1 MFSDGKYALRQ
12 LLRAPGFTA
21 TALLTLTIG
30 IGVNTAVF
38 SVMDA
43 IVLRP
48 MAVPDLQRVM
58 TVEEDRGR
66 GRFAYEWITPPNFR
80 DWKRQSRSFQNLAMY
95 KQDAIS
101 LTGAGEAAHVTATR
115 VTPDFFDVMRIQ
127 AFMGRTMQEDECRP
141 GRDGEAVLAYS
152 FWKTHFA
159 GDPGVVGKKI
169 ELNERAYTVVGV
181 MPMGLTYPPATDLY
195 LPLALTPQQMEDRT
209 DHDFQAVGRLRAG
222 VSANQAQAEMHSI
235 GDRLA
240 KLYPATNLGWTVKVR
255 PLLENING
263 DLTPMYTRMI
273 LGGTLFVLL
282 IVCANVANLQLARG
296 MERRPEIAMRSAL
309 GAPRRRLLQQMLTEN
324 VLLALAGGLGGVLFA
339 RVYLHYT
346 LIHMPDRVARF
357 ISGWYTIHLSDRALV
372 FSLALAVGAGLMA
385 GVGPGLQAMRV
396 SLVDELKPGSRT
408 ETGSGR
414 SRRLRNIFAAA
425 QIALAVAL
433 VVGASLMSK
442 GMRATLHFADVYKPK
457 QVLTFRV
464 SLPQARYGDAVK
476 KAAWYEASLAK
487 IAALPGV
494 RAAAM
499 TTMLPYGDGWWTDD
513 FRIEGRP
520 LEPGKFDSAE
530 RLAVS
535 DGYFGAFGIPIV
547 EGRGFSRSDG
557 LTTEPV
563 AIVSR
568 RFAQLYFPGDN
579 PLGHRI
585 QMNAARD
592 NHEPWVRIVG
602 ICGDAAYQWV
612 DQTPQPAMYLDA
624 AQMPP
629 ARTAYAVMTY
639 GNAAALAAPIRRA
652 LAGVDAALPLDT
664 VQTYEE
670 YLSDTTIGL
679 MYAAWMLVVDAVI
692 ALLLAAIGIFGV
704 MANLVAERRRE
715 IGVRLALGARPED
728 VLQMILRRAAV
739 LTGAGVAAGLVL
751 ALVLSRLLAALL
763 YGVRPGDPVVFAAV
777 ITVIAAVALLSSWL
791 PARRAAGVDPM
802 EALREQ

>member
-1 MFSDGKYALRQ
+1 MLSDWKYALRQ
-12 LLRAPGFTA
+12 LMKTPGFTA

-48 MAVPDLQRVM
+48 MAVPDLNRVM

-80 DWKRQSRSFQNLAMY
+80 DWKRQSHSFQDLAMY
-95 KQDAIS
+95 KQNSMS
-101 LTGAGEAAHVTATR
+101 LTEAGAAAHVTAAR
-115 VTPDFFDVMRIQ
+115 VTPDFFAVMRI
-127 AFMGRTMQEDECRP
+127 APFLGRAMRADECQP
-141 GRDGEAVLAYS
+141 GRDAEAVLAYS
-152 FWKTHFA
+152 FWRAHFA
-159 GDPGVVGKKI
+159 GDGNVVGRKV
-169 ELNERAYTVVGV
+169 ELDKREYTVIGV

-195 LPLALTPQQMEDRT
+195 LPLALTAQQMEDRT

-222 VSANQAQAEMHSI
+222 VSAQQAQAEMHGI

-263 DLTPMYTRMI
+263 DLTPMYTSMI

-296 MERRPEIAMRSAL
+296 IERRPEIAMRSAL
-309 GAPRRRLLQQMLTEN
+309 GAPRRRLLEQMLTEN
-324 VLLALAGGLGGVLFA
+324 VLLALLGGAGGILFA

-346 LIHMPDRVARF
+346 LIHMPDRVAHF
-357 ISGWYTIHLSDRALV
+357 LSGWYTIHLSDRALV
-372 FSLALAVGAGLMA
+372 FSLALALGAGLIA

-396 SLVDELKPGSRT
+396 SLVEELKPGSRT
-408 ETGSGR
+408 EAGTGKA
-414 SRRLRNIFAAA
+414 RRVRNFFAAA

-433 VVGASLMSK
+433 VVGAALLSK
-442 GMRATLHFADVYKPK
+442 GMWATLHFADGYKPK

-464 SLPQARYGDAVK
+464 NLPQEGYGDAVK
-476 KAAWYEASLAK
+476 QAAWYEASLGK
-487 IAALPGV
+487 IRALPGV
-494 RAAAM
+494 RAAAI

-535 DGYFGAFGIPIV
+535 DGYFGAFGIPVV

-568 RFAQLYFPGDN
+568 KFAALYFPGES

-585 QMNAARD
+585 QMSAAR
-592 NHEPWVRIVG
+592 NSHEPWVRIVG
-602 ICGDAAYQWV
+602 VCGDAAYQWV
-612 DQTPQPAMYLDA
+612 DQTPQAAMYVDA

-629 ARTAYAVMTY
+629 TRTAYAVMTD
-639 GNAAALAAPIRRA
+639 GNATALATPIRKA
-652 LAGVDAALPLDT
+652 LAGIDATLPLDV
-664 VQTYEE
+664 VQTYQE
-670 YLSDTTIGL
+670 YISDTTIGL
-679 MYAAWMLVVDAVI
+679 MYAAWMLAIDAGI

-715 IGVRLALGARPED
+715 IGVRLALGARRED
-728 VLQMILRRAAV
+728 VLGMILRRAGV
-739 LTGAGVAAGLVL
+739 LTGAGVAAGVVL
-751 ALVLSRLLAALL
+751 AVVLARLLAMLL
-763 YGVRPGDPVVFAAV
+763 YGVQPGDPVVFVAV
-777 ITVIAAVALLSSWL
+777 IATITAVALVASWL
-791 PARRAAGVDPM
+791 PARRAAAVDPM
-802 EALREQ
+802 EALREG